1 MGNMRIGERVT
12 RTSTGQVEEVQP
24 NEVEVQAP
32 PPPPQLAP
40 APNSAA
46 RERERDTYTPAR
58 AARANPARV
67 PPPPARPP
75 EEALRGDPGF
85 TRLGE
90 ATQTAVLERAR
101 AAGNSPIAQQNLRE
115 LATND
120 GFAQLP
126 PSNQRAMLDLQGQA
140 PVDRQLTEQLGGLAS
155 NPNFR
160 GLDEATR
167 NNALGQLSRH
177 PNDPAA
183 RQTLTRLATSP
194 GFASMPGADQ
204 NRLLNLVGGTN
215 VLSNPARQALDGVMG
230 SAAFQ
235 GANAQGQ
242 QAQLNDFLTR
252 QPAAPRVVSG
262 LHGPTPQPRLQTTT
276 IFGPTQVPNHNFSS
290 GTAAANRYEVELD
303 GRRIPVFMPRNPNP
317 ANGHSPTIEQVAQGL
332 AVLPPASRALVNQVN
347 VEPGQ
352 NPQDAYWRSR
362 YANDPN
368 AQNFR
373 SYMTAGAD
381 GNITIYPSQ
390 HPQPQ
395 AVINDSLIHETGHT
409 LSMRRWGDDN
419 SGRRWGDWRNA
430 IQRDGIRPSNY
441 AANAPGED
449 FSESLV
455 LYQRVRG
462 TPQEAEVR
470 AMMPERFRILD
481 QMVGGGR

>member
-1 MGNMRIGERVT
+1 MGNVRIGERVT
-12 RTSTGQVEEVQP
+12 RTSTSGVEEVQP
-24 NEVEVQAP
+24 TEVDVQ
-32 PPPPQLAP
+32 PPPPQVAP
-40 APNSAA
+40 PAATAA
-46 RERERDTYTPAR
+46 RERERDSYTPAR

-67 PPPPARPP
+67 PSPPARPP
-75 EEALRGDPGF
+75 EEVLRADARF
-85 TRLGE
+85 TRLDE
-90 ATQTAVLERAR
+90 STQAAVVERAR
-101 AAGNSPIAQQNLRE
+101 AVGNSPIAQQNLRN
-115 LATND
+115 LATGD

-140 PVDRQLTEQLGGLAS
+140 PVDRQLTEQLGNLAGHPS
-155 NPNFR
+155 FR

-167 NNALGQLSRH
+167 NNVLGQLARH
-177 PNDPAA
+177 PNDPGA
-183 RQTLTRLATSP
+183 RQTLAQLATSP
-194 GFASMPGADQ
+194 GFARMPGADQ

-215 VLSNPARQALDGVMG
+215 VVSNPARQALDGLMG
-230 SAAFQ
+230 GAAFQ
-235 GANAQGQ
+235 GANAEGQ

-262 LHGPTPQPRLQTTT
+262 LHGPTPVGRLTTTT
-276 IFGPTQVPNHNFSS
+276 IYGPTQVPEHNFSS
-290 GTAAANRYEVELD
+290 GRAAANRYEVEVD

-332 AVLPPASRALVNQVN
+332 AVLPPASRALVDRVN

-362 YANDPN
+362 YPNDPN
-368 AQNFR
+368 ARNFR

-381 GNITIYPSQ
+381 GTVTIYPSE
-390 HPQPQ
+390 HPQSQ
-395 AVINDSLIHETGHT
+395 AVLNDSLIHETGHT
-409 LSMRRWGDDN
+409 LSMRRWGDDS
-419 SGRRWGDWRNA
+419 SGRRWADWRNA

-441 AANAPGED
+441 SANAPGED

-481 QMVGGGR
+481 QLVGGRR